1 MNLRISK
8 ICLVVYGVLFLLS
21 LFLMSTPGDYWPWY
35 VVMAPFGV
43 LPLCLGPGWYRVAG
57 GIAVVLSGLL
67 IVSDI
72 EQGKRFHE
80 KLDRLR
86 KKATATNG
94 DPDGAANGSQPFRSE
109 TNPTSSAAG
118 SRR

>member
-1 MNLRISK
+1 MLWVAKWRRH
-8 ICLVVYGVLFLLS
+8 
-21 LFLMSTPGDYWPWY
+21 GDLTAEKNGCTEPR
-35 VVMAPFGV
+35 F
-43 LPLCLGPGWYRVAG
+43 AG

-86 KKATATNG
+86 KKATAANG
-94 DPDGAANGSQPFRSE
+94 EQSGPANGSQPFRSE
-109 TNPTSSAAG
+109 TNRTSSAAG
-118 SRR
+118 HR

>member
-8 ICLVVYGVLFLLS
+8 ICLIVYGVLLLLS
-21 LFLMSTPGDYWPWY
+21 LFLMSTPGDYWLWY
-35 VVMAPFGV
+35 AVMIPFAV
-43 LPLCLGPGWYRVAG
+43 LPLCLGPSRYRLAG
-57 GIAVVLSGLL
+57 GIAVLLSALL
-67 IVSDI
+67 IISDL

-86 KKATATNG
+86 KTATATNG
-94 DPDGAANGSQPFRSE
+94 EQSGSANGSQPIRSE
-109 TNPTSSAAG
+109 TNQTSSAAG